1 MISFYLRQ
9 KVLWEAKRKFMS
21 LRGLGKKKGN
31 FISFTQ
37 VVALAV
43 LAEKYGA
50 KRENK
55 TGFIEFSLTGALMMN
70 NSGL

>member
-1 MISFYLRQ
+1 
-9 KVLWEAKRKFMS
+9 
-21 LRGLGKKKGN
+21 
-31 FISFTQ
+31 

>member
-1 MISFYLRQ
+1 LGSKEKVYVPQRLR
-9 KVLWEAKRKFMS
+9 KE
-21 LRGLGKKKGN
+21 KGN
-31 FISFTQ
+31 FINFTQ